1 MNKLKPVVY
10 ILSGYKTKTKSVKLM
25 KNIYEKHNISVKEYS
40 INGINVF
47 KPKYFINESKKIIKE
62 IENEDKPFFLHSNS
76 AGYFNLCEIN
86 SKLRTPPLGNI
97 IESGP
102 GVMSSSN
109 IQETI
114 YRSNKIWIPSFA
126 INYWL
131 NKHGINEWNI
141 NRYEKIKDFPNKLIL
156 FGKNDKI
163 LDLNYVN
170 EYVQKSQYQPEL
182 FFFEKS
188 GHGNIQKKEP
198 EIYEKVLSSYIEK
211 NIANLSQNNEN
222 L

>member
-1 MNKLKPVVY
+1 MNKIKPVVY
-10 ILSGYKTKTKSVKLM
+10 ILSGYKTKTKSIKLM
-25 KNIYEKHNISVKEYS
+25 KEIYRKNNISIKEYS

-62 IENEDKPFFLHSNS
+62 IENENRPFFLHSNS

-86 SKLRTPPLGNI
+86 SKLKTAPLKNI

-114 YRSNKIWIPSFA
+114 YRSNKIWIPSFL

-141 NRYEKIKDFPNKLIL
+141 NKYEKIKDFPNKLIL
-156 FGKNDKI
+156 F
-163 LDLNYVN
+163 
-170 EYVQKSQYQPEL
+170 E
-182 FFFEKS
+182 
-188 GHGNIQKKEP
+188 
-198 EIYEKVLSSYIEK
+198 
-211 NIANLSQNNEN
+211 
-222 L
+222 